1 MAYRLLFAKWQQL
14 TNIWRDSIKRATQQ
28 GALLTKNKMLR
39 YECKIVNT
47 EVDVDKT
54 VGLLFRQK
62 RGGDKMVS
70 SFVQDTTEF
79 TVFLSQRE
87 MHRPHFSNTI

>member
-1 MAYRLLFAKWQQL
+1 
-14 TNIWRDSIKRATQQ
+14 
-28 GALLTKNKMLR
+28 MLR
-39 YECKIVNT
+39 YERKIVNT

-87 MHRPHFSNTI
+87 CTGLISQTPFRTKQGRVNSVISMAAW